1 MLAARASGAAPGV
14 VGGASGTGR
23 TPGALRQSRI
33 RGPGSGERIIVKV
46 RRLLYRLYEKR
57 LDAEIQRSKLPQH
70 VGLILDGN
78 RRYARSIGLMDI
90 VEGHR
95 LGANK
100 LDDVLTW
107 CEELGIRMVSIWILS
122 TENLQRPPD
131 EVAGLVELIGNRLR
145 DAARDPRTH
154 RKRMRIRAIGKLEIL
169 PESLRDAI
177 REAEEA
183 TQEYDGFFLN
193 VAVGYGGRQEIVD
206 AVQSL
211 LRERLARGTGL
222 EAAIAEVTP
231 DNLEKYLYTYDL
243 PDPDLIIRTSGEV
256 RLSGFLLWQSA
267 YSEFYFCDAYW
278 PAFRRID
285 LLRAIRSYQQ
295 RERRFGF

>member
-1 MLAARASGAAPGV
+1 MKL
-14 VGGASGTGR
+14 
-23 TPGALRQSRI
+23 
-33 RGPGSGERIIVKV
+33 
-46 RRLLYRLYEKR
+46 RRLLYHLYERR
-57 LDAEIQRSKLPQH
+57 LLREIQRDKLPQH

-78 RRYARSIGLMDI
+78 RRYARSVGLMD
-90 VEGHR
+90 VLDGHR

-100 LDDVLTW
+100 LEEVLTW
-107 CEELGIRMVSIWILS
+107 CESLNIRMVSIWILS
-122 TENLQRPPD
+122 TENLQRSPE
-131 EVAGLVELIGNRLR
+131 EVAGLTQLIGNKLR
-145 DAARDPRTH
+145 HAAHDPKTH
-154 RKRMRIRAIGKLEIL
+154 SKRMRIRAIGKLELL

-177 REAEEA
+177 REAEES
-183 TQEYDGFFLN
+183 TQDYDGFFLN

-211 LRERLARGTGL
+211 LRDRLASGTSV
-222 EAAIAEVTP
+222 EAAIEDVNP
-231 DNLEKYLYTYDL
+231 DNLGKYLYTYDL

>member
-1 MLAARASGAAPGV
+1 MKL
-14 VGGASGTGR
+14 
-23 TPGALRQSRI
+23 Q
-33 RGPGSGERIIVKV
+33 
-46 RRLLYRLYEKR
+46 RLLYRLYERR
-57 LDAEIQRSKLPQH
+57 LQKEIEAERLPQH

-78 RRYARSIGLMDI
+78 RRYARSVGLMSI
-90 VEGHR
+90 LEGHR
-95 LGANK
+95 LGAKK
-100 LDDVLTW
+100 LEEVLTW
-107 CEELGIRMVSIWILS
+107 CEELNIRMVTIWILS
-122 TENLQRPPD
+122 TENLQRPP
-131 EVAGLVELIGNRLR
+131 EELAGLLHLIENHLR
-145 DAARDPRTH
+145 DAARDPKTH
-154 RKRMRIRAIGKLEIL
+154 TKRMRIRAIGKLELL
-169 PESLRDAI
+169 PDSLRDGI
-177 REAEEA
+177 REAEDA
-183 TQEYDGFFLN
+183 TKEYDSFFLN

-211 LRERLARGTGL
+211 LRERLADGTSPDL
-222 EAAIAEVTP
+222 AIEEVTA
-231 DNLEKYLYTYDL
+231 DNLGKYLYTYDL

>member
-1 MLAARASGAAPGV
+1 MKLQK
-14 VGGASGTGR
+14 
-23 TPGALRQSRI
+23 LLYHLY
-33 RGPGSGERIIVKV
+33 E
-46 RRLLYRLYEKR
+46 RRLE
-57 LDAEIQRSKLPQH
+57 AEIRANKLPQH
-70 VGLILDGN
+70 IGLILDGN
-78 RRYARSIGLMDI
+78 RRYARSVGLTDI
-90 VEGHR
+90 LDGHR
-95 LGANK
+95 LGAKK
-100 LDDVLTW
+100 LEDVLTW
-107 CEELGIRMVSIWILS
+107 CEELNIRMVTIWILS
-122 TENLQRPPD
+122 TENLQRPPE
-131 EVAGLVELIGNRLR
+131 EVAGLVRLIENRLR
-145 DAARDPRTH
+145 DAVRDPKTH
-154 RKRMRIRAIGKLEIL
+154 TKRMRIRAIGKQELL
-169 PESLRDAI
+169 PQSLRDAI
-177 REAEEA
+177 REAESA
-183 TQEYDGFFLN
+183 TQTYEGFFLN

-211 LRERLARGTGL
+211 LKDRLERGTSL
-222 EAAIAEVTP
+222 EEAIADVTP

>member
-1 MLAARASGAAPGV
+1 
-14 VGGASGTGR
+14 
-23 TPGALRQSRI
+23 
-33 RGPGSGERIIVKV
+33 
-46 RRLLYRLYEKR
+46 LLYRLYEKR
-57 LDAEIQRSKLPQH
+57 LRTEIESSKLPQH

-78 RRYARSIGLMDI
+78 RRYARSVGLDNI
-90 VEGHR
+90 LEGHR
-95 LGANK
+95 LGARK
-100 LDDVLTW
+100 LEDVLTW
-107 CEELGIRMVSIWILS
+107 CEELGIHMVSIWILS
-122 TENLQRPPD
+122 TENLQRSPD
-131 EVAGLVELIGNRLR
+131 EVAGLIQLIENRLR
-145 DAARDPRTH
+145 STARDPKTH
-154 RKRMRIRAIGKLEIL
+154 RQRMRIRAIGKLELL
-169 PESLRDAI
+169 PDSLRDAI

-183 TQEYDGFFLN
+183 TKDYDGFYLN

-211 LRERLARGTGL
+211 LREKLANGASPD
-222 EAAIAEVTP
+222 AAIEEVTP
-231 DNLEKYLYTYDL
+231 DNLGKYLYTYDL

-295 RERRFGF
+295 RDRRFGF

>member
-1 MLAARASGAAPGV
+1 MKL
-14 VGGASGTGR
+14 
-23 TPGALRQSRI
+23 
-33 RGPGSGERIIVKV
+33 
-46 RRLLYRLYEKR
+46 RRLLYHLYERR
-57 LDAEIQRSKLPQH
+57 LQQEIQAQKLPQH

-78 RRYARSIGLMDI
+78 RRYARAVGLNDI
-90 VEGHR
+90 LDGHR

-100 LDDVLTW
+100 LEEVLNW
-107 CEELGIRMVSIWILS
+107 CEELNIRMVSIWILS
-122 TENLQRPPD
+122 TENLQRSPE
-131 EVAGLVELIGNRLR
+131 EVAALVRLIENKLR
-145 DAARDPRTH
+145 DAAHDPKTH
-154 RKRMRIRAIGKLEIL
+154 TKRMRIRAIGKLELL

-177 REAEEA
+177 REAEHATEA
-183 TQEYDGFFLN
+183 YDGFFLN

-206 AVQSL
+206 GIQNL

-222 EAAIAEVTP
+222 EAAIEDVTA
-231 DNLEKYLYTYDL
+231 DNLGKYLYTYDL

-267 YSEFYFCDAYW
+267 YSEFYFCDAFW

>member
-1 MLAARASGAAPGV
+1 V
-14 VGGASGTGR
+14 K
-23 TPGALRQSRI
+23 LRS
-33 RGPGSGERIIVKV
+33 
-46 RRLLYRLYEKR
+46 LLYRLYERR
-57 LDAEIQRSKLPQH
+57 LQREIQGESLPQH

-78 RRYARSIGLMDI
+78 RRYARSIGLMSI
-90 VEGHR
+90 LEGHR
-95 LGANK
+95 LGAKK
-100 LDDVLTW
+100 LEEVLTW
-107 CEELGIRMVSIWILS
+107 CEELNIRMVSIWILS
-122 TENLQRPPD
+122 TENLQRPPE

-145 DAARDPRTH
+145 DAARDPKTH
-154 RKRMRIRAIGKLEIL
+154 TKRMRIRAIGKLELL
-169 PESLRDAI
+169 PASLRDAI

-183 TQEYDGFFLN
+183 TKEYDGFFLN

-211 LRERLARGTGL
+211 LREQLERGTSL
-222 EAAIAEVTP
+222 EATIEEVTS
-231 DNLEKYLYTYDL
+231 DNVGKYLYTYDL

>member
-1 MLAARASGAAPGV
+1 
-14 VGGASGTGR
+14 
-23 TPGALRQSRI
+23 
-33 RGPGSGERIIVKV
+33 VKL
-46 RRLLYRLYEKR
+46 RRLLYRLYERR
-57 LDAEIQRSKLPQH
+57 LQKEIEAEKLPQH

-78 RRYARSIGLMDI
+78 RRYARSIGLMSI
-90 VEGHR
+90 LEGHR
-95 LGANK
+95 LGAKK
-100 LDDVLTW
+100 LEEVLTW
-107 CEELGIRMVSIWILS
+107 CEELNIRMVSIWILS
-122 TENLQRPPD
+122 TENLQRPP
-131 EVAGLVELIGNRLR
+131 EELVGLLQLIENRLR
-145 DAARDPRTH
+145 DAAHDPKTH
-154 RKRMRIRAIGKLEIL
+154 TKRMRIRAIGKLELL

-183 TQEYDGFFLN
+183 TREYDSFFLN

-211 LRERLARGTGL
+211 LRERLEGGKSLEGTI
-222 EAAIAEVTP
+222 EEVTS
-231 DNLEKYLYTYDL
+231 DNVGKYLYTYDL

>member
-1 MLAARASGAAPGV
+1 
-14 VGGASGTGR
+14 
-23 TPGALRQSRI
+23 
-33 RGPGSGERIIVKV
+33 V
-46 RRLLYRLYEKR
+46 RFRKLLYRLYER
-57 LDAEIQRSKLPQH
+57 NLLAEIRRNKLPQH

-78 RRYARSIGLMDI
+78 RRFARAVGLTDV

-95 LGANK
+95 LGAEK
-100 LDDVLTW
+100 LEEVLTW
-107 CEELGIRMVSIWILS
+107 CEELSIRMVSIWILS
-122 TENLQRPPD
+122 TENLQRAPD
-131 EVAGLVELIGNRLR
+131 EVAGLLSLIERKMR
-145 DAARDPRTH
+145 DTARNPKTH
-154 RKRMRIRAIGKLEIL
+154 TKRMRIRAIGKLEIL
-169 PESLRDAI
+169 PPSVREAI

-183 TQEYDGFFLN
+183 TRDYDHFFLN

-206 AVQSL
+206 AARSL
-211 LRERLARGTGL
+211 LRDQFAQGLSPERII
-222 EAAIAEVTP
+222 EEVTP
-231 DNLEKYLYTYDL
+231 ENLEKYLYTYDL

-267 YSEFYFCDAYW
+267 YSEYYFCDAYW

>member
-1 MLAARASGAAPGV
+1 MSL
-14 VGGASGTGR
+14 
-23 TPGALRQSRI
+23 
-33 RGPGSGERIIVKV
+33 
-46 RRLLYRLYEKR
+46 RRLIYRLYERR
-57 LDAEIQRSKLPQH
+57 LQKEIEAEKLPQH

-78 RRYARSIGLMDI
+78 RRYARSVGLMSI
-90 VEGHR
+90 LEGHR
-95 LGANK
+95 LGAKK
-100 LDDVLTW
+100 LEEVLTW
-107 CEELGIRMVSIWILS
+107 CEELNIRMVSIWILS
-122 TENLQRPPD
+122 TENLQRAPE
-131 EVAGLVELIGNRLR
+131 EVAGLVQLIENRLR
-145 DAARDPRTH
+145 AAAHDPKTH
-154 RKRMRIRAIGKLEIL
+154 TKRMRIRAIGKLELL
-169 PESLRDAI
+169 PDSLRDAI

-183 TQEYDGFFLN
+183 TKEYDSFFLN

-211 LRERLARGTGL
+211 LRERHERGASL
-222 EAAIAEVTP
+222 EASIEDVTP
-231 DNLEKYLYTYDL
+231 DNVGKYLYTYDL

>member
-1 MLAARASGAAPGV
+1 LY
-14 VGGASGTGR
+14 
-23 TPGALRQSRI
+23 
-33 RGPGSGERIIVKV
+33 E
-46 RRLLYRLYEKR
+46 RRLQQ
-57 LDAEIQRSKLPQH
+57 EIQGQKLPQH

-78 RRYARSIGLMDI
+78 RRYARSVGLNDI
-90 VEGHR
+90 LDGHR

-100 LDDVLTW
+100 LEEVLNW
-107 CEELGIRMVSIWILS
+107 CEELNIRMVSIWILS
-122 TENLQRPPD
+122 TENLQRSPE
-131 EVAGLVELIGNRLR
+131 EVAALVRLIENKLR
-145 DAARDPRTH
+145 DAAHDPKTH
-154 RKRMRIRAIGKLEIL
+154 TKRMRIRAIGKLELL

-177 REAEEA
+177 REAEHA
-183 TQEYDGFFLN
+183 TEGYDGFFLN

-206 AVQSL
+206 GIQNL
-211 LRERLARGTGL
+211 LRERLTRGTSL
-222 EAAIAEVTP
+222 EAAIEDVTA
-231 DNLEKYLYTYDL
+231 DNLGKYLYTYDL

-267 YSEFYFCDAYW
+267 YSEFYFCDAFW

>member
-1 MLAARASGAAPGV
+1 V
-14 VGGASGTGR
+14 K
-23 TPGALRQSRI
+23 LRSLLYHLY
-33 RGPGSGERIIVKV
+33 E
-46 RRLLYRLYEKR
+46 RRLE
-57 LDAEIQRSKLPQH
+57 AEIRSNKLPQH

-78 RRYARSIGLMDI
+78 RRYARSIGLDSI
-90 VEGHR
+90 LDGHR
-95 LGANK
+95 LGAQK
-100 LDDVLTW
+100 LEDVLTW
-107 CEELGIRMVSIWILS
+107 CEELNIRMVSIWILS

-131 EVAGLVELIGNRLR
+131 EVAGLVRLIENRLR
-145 DAARDPRTH
+145 GAARDPKTH
-154 RKRMRIRAIGKLEIL
+154 RQRMRIRAIGKLELL

-183 TQEYDGFFLN
+183 TKGYDGFFLN

-211 LRERLARGTGL
+211 LREKLAGGASP
-222 EAAIAEVTP
+222 EAAIEEVTP
-231 DNLEKYLYTYDL
+231 DNLGKYLYTYDL

-295 RERRFGF
+295 RDRRFGF